1 MSLHISRLLIF
12 NKVHNT
18 TSIRPTKPQKPYIDA
33 VIQALYEEQLA
44 VYNSNGQHL
53 DEHCFKTCPI
63 VFNMVKKFYKTLNI
77 YWRKQQSTPS
87 LIKAHPDFF
96 GKVFDFSTV
105 DLESMVTEEPQ
116 PQAISD
122 HSVCHTGTPTMLKI
136 EIKTESDV

>member
-1 MSLHISRLLIF
+1 M
-12 NKVHNT
+12 
-18 TSIRPTKPQKPYIDA
+18 
-33 VIQALYEEQLA
+33 
-44 VYNSNGQHL
+44 
-53 DEHCFKTCPI
+53 
-63 VFNMVKKFYKTLNI
+63 LNI

-96 GKVFDFSTV
+96 GKVFDFYTV

-122 HSVCHTGTPTMLKI
+122 HSVCQTGTPTMLKI